1 MLQAAAAV
9 SGAGVLGGCAAIN
22 PLSASPPQLYTLS
35 PKSTFS
41 PNLPTVQWQL
51 LIETPAAA
59 AGLDS
64 ARIALR
70 QSATTLDYYAEVAW
84 TDRAPLMVQT
94 LLVESFENTG
104 RIVSVGREAIGL
116 RADFVLKTE
125 LREFQVE
132 SFDVPVET
140 PRVRINAKL
149 VRIPEREII
158 ASENFERT
166 QAAATSSFETVI
178 LAFDEALDGVLRD
191 LVEWALIAGEY
202 NWRLRPDSGS

>member
-1 MLQAAAAV
+1 M
-9 SGAGVLGGCAAIN
+9 LGGCAAIN

-35 PKSTFS
+35 PKSTFD

-132 SFDVPVET
+132 RFDVPIET
-140 PRVRINAKL
+140 PRVRLNAKL

-158 ASENFERT
+158 ASENFEQRS
-166 QAAATSSFETVI
+166 AAGSSDFETVI
-178 LAFDEALDGVLRD
+178 LAFDDALDGVLRD

-202 NWRLRPDSGS
+202 DWRLRPDGST

>member
-1 MLQAAAAV
+1 MLGAVAACT
-9 SGAGVLGGCAAIN
+9 GAGALGGCAAIN
-22 PLSASPPQLYTLS
+22 PLTASPPQLYTLS
-35 PKSTFS
+35 PKSTFD
-41 PNLPTVQWQL
+41 PNLPTVGWQL
-51 LIETPAAA
+51 LIETPVAA

-70 QSATTLDYYAEVAW
+70 QTPTTLDYYAEVAW

-94 LLVESFENTG
+94 LLVESFENAG
-104 RIVSVGREAIGL
+104 RIVSVGRESIGL

-132 SFDVPVET
+132 RFDVPVET

-158 ASENFERT
+158 ASENFEMVY
-166 QAAATSSFETVI
+166 QSGSSDFDTVI
-178 LAFDEALDGVLRD
+178 LAFDEALGTVLRD
-191 LVEWALIAGEY
+191 LVEWTLISGEY
-202 NWRLRPDSGS
+202 DWRLRPQQAS